1 MLILVRQIQRI
12 ADFVEYNGVETS
24 HLVIELKLVNC
35 KILEKKGKQ
44 IDKENYSK
52 DCFGIE
58 FNYIHSTKELCILDN
73 GLYYVDNNGDKHYLE
88 VDKLHIGNI
97 MRSTIFEY
105 NRFLKNKKKYL
116 EENTNVLYELV

>member
-1 MLILVRQIQRI
+1 MLILVRQIQKI
-12 ADFVEYNGVETS
+12 VDFVEYNGVETS

-35 KILEKKGKQ
+35 ETLEEKGKQ

-52 DCFGIE
+52 DCFCVE
-58 FNYIHSTKELCILDN
+58 FNYIHSKNELCILDN

-97 MRSTIFEY
+97 MRSTVFEY
-105 NRFLKNKKKYL
+105 NKFLKDKKKYL
-116 EENTNVLYELV
+116 EENTNVFYELV